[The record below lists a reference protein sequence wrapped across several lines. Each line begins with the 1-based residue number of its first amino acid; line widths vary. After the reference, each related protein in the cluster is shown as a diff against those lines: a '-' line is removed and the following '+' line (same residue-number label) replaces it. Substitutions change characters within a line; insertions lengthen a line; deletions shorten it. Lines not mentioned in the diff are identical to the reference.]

1 MAQVP
6 EVTYI
11 GHATLLVQIDDVRI
25 LTDPLLR
32 KRVTFLYRYA
42 PPVDPG
48 LCQNL
53 DAVLIS
59 HMHYDHLDFPSLRML
74 EAIPRLIVPAGA
86 GSFLRKH
93 GITQFEEVRVGDQIS
108 IGSLKVIAT
117 PADHYRRRGPFGSQA
132 DCLGFVLQGSRSV
145 YFPGDTRYF
154 PGMASIASDL
164 DLALMPV
171 WGWGYSPG
179 RMHLNP
185 RQAAQALAVL
195 RPRYAIPIH
204 WGTYAPIGSR
214 WLKPPYL
221 FFPPVDFASLAKK
234 FAPQVKVQ
242 VLAPGEKFTFGV
254 QPGEFT
260 SPAQASRPFR

>member
-1 MAQVP
+1 MKQVP

-11 GHATLLVQIDDVRI
+11 GHATLLLEVDGVRI

-32 KRVTFLYRYA
+32 NQVTFLSRYA
-42 PPVDPG
+42 PPAEPA
-48 LCQNL
+48 QYKNL

-86 GSFLRKH
+86 AAFLRKY
-93 GITQFEEVRVGDQIS
+93 GFTQYEEVQVGDQVS
-108 IGSLKVIAT
+108 VGSLNVRAT
-117 PADHYRRRGPFGSQA
+117 PADHYRRRGPFGIQA
-132 DCLGFVLQGSRSV
+132 ECLGYVMQGSVSI

-154 PGMASIASDL
+154 PGMADIAHNL

-171 WGWGYSPG
+171 WGWGLSAG

-185 RQAAQALAVL
+185 RQAAHALSIL
-195 RPRYAIPIH
+195 RPRMAIPIH

-214 WLKPPYL
+214 WLQPPYL
-221 FFPPVDFASLAKK
+221 TFPPVDFASLAKEY
-234 FAPQVKVQ
+234 APQVKVHI
-242 VLAPGEKFTFGV
+242 LEPGEKITI
-254 QPGEFT
+254 E
-260 SPAQASRPFR
+260 ADHKL